1 MRAKTNEK
9 NVSIAE
15 HEMYKQ
21 ITNDIKITAI
31 LSKVYAYKMS
41 NELVNTKVK
50 NQLNAIN
57 FSVNQINPKFA
68 DKSKNYGKVSNE
80 ILNTMSNY
88 EKALQKLCAFYD
100 EKLDELI
107 LDKVEIENKILLKTI
122 SENFL
127 NEEKTSIKKKIV
139 KTVGEAIDKIKGKL
153 NKNEVVDVGLIN
165 KLQDGQD
172 IENEM
177 KKSKSV
183 NQNIT
188 ILKNEL
194 DDVKQKIKELNEKK
208 ENKIMLALE
217 SDEKGISTDL
227 RKPRT
232 FKKIKRFFS
241 NRFNTYNVIIKSVI
255 LPINQRV
262 EELID
267 NEIYDIDEK
276 NKYIELKDFENK
288 IKEIQKRVLK
298 EENERVM
305 FN

>member
-276 NKYIELKDFENK
+276 NKYIELTDFENK